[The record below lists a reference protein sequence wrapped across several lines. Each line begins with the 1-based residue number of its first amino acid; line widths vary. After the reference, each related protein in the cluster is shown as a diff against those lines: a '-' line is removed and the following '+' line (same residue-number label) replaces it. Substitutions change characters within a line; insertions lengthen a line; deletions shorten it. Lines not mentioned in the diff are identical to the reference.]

1 MLSMRRGDPAGMPV
15 WEGLA
20 ILVGLRAWNTG
31 EQSKVALRGDCLG
44 VLKAL
49 MKMTSKSPNLNRVF
63 PWTWQAG

>member
-20 ILVGLRAWNTG
+20 LPILVGLRAWTTPG
-31 EQSKVALRGDCLG
+31 SRMQVALRGDCLG

-49 MKMTSKSPNLNRVF
+49 MKMTSKSPNLNRV
-63 PWTWQAG
+63 